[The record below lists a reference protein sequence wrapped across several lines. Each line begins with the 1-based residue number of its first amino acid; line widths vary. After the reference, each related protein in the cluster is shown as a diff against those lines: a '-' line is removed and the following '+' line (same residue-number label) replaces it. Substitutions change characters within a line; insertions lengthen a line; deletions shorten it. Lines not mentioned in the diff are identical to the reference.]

1 VSEHTPEP
9 GDAPV
14 AIVTGAAGGIGGAI
28 ARELA
33 ASGFDLV
40 LVDITSDDQLD
51 ALASEVRSRGNGC
64 AVHRA
69 DIADLITHEGIVAK
83 AVGTFGRLDCLVNNA
98 GVSVLVRGDILDVT
112 AESFDRCAA
121 INARALF
128 FLTQAVA
135 RHFLTDPAGN
145 HHRSIVSITS
155 SSALAVSVDR
165 AEYCISKA
173 AASMASK
180 AFAVRLAAHGVGV
193 YEIQPGVID
202 TPMIAPSRSRY
213 ESMIEEGRVPVPRLG
228 RPEDVARAVTTVA
241 RGLLPYTVGQSIAVD
256 GGLMLARY

>member
-1 VSEHTPEP
+1 VSEHTPDP
-9 GDAPV
+9 GDVPV
-14 AIVTGAAGGIGGAI
+14 AIVTGAAGGIGRAV

-40 LVDITSDDQLD
+40 LVDIASDDRLET
-51 ALASEVRSRGNGC
+51 LASEIRSRGNGC

-69 DIADLITHEGIVAK
+69 DIADLANHEGIVAK
-83 AVGTFGRLDCLVNNA
+83 AMETYGRLDCLVNNA
-98 GVSVLVRGDILDVT
+98 GVSVLARGDILDVT

-121 INARALF
+121 VNARALF

-155 SSALAVSVDR
+155 SSAQAVSVER
-165 AEYCISKA
+165 AEYCMSKA

-202 TPMIAPSRSRY
+202 TPMIAPSRSHY
-213 ESMIEEGRVPVPRLG
+213 ESMIEEGRIPVPRLG
-228 RPEDVARAVTTVA
+228 PQEDVARAVATVS

-256 GGLMLARY
+256 GGLMMARY